1 MSYRDEL
8 AAAHARIEGLERQLA
23 STEQTRESDA
33 TRLRS
38 EAALARSQ
46 ELSALG
52 EELRAVKEELREQ
65 QQVLAAERSNAA
77 MARVAAEA
85 HQESQRLVHE
95 AERHRE
101 AAVLKATQDLVA
113 EHVIAAARERE
124 AADRELEELAGL
136 SRGAALRLYQ
146 QQLAQV
152 TAEREK
158 LAAGRGAAPS
168 ELRPDASIE
177 EQIRIAMAQR
187 ELEMKQAM
195 DAQLAASEARLARLC
210 GILAQP
216 PRD

>member
-8 AAAHARIEGLERQLA
+8 QAAHARIEGLERQLA
-23 STEQTRESDA
+23 STEQIRESDA
-33 TRLRS
+33 TRVRS
-38 EAALARSQ
+38 EAAAVRSQ
-46 ELSALG
+46 EFSALG
-52 EELRAVKEELREQ
+52 EELRAVREELRAQ

-77 MARVAAEA
+77 MARVAADA

-136 SRGAALRLYQ
+136 SRGAALRVYQ

-152 TAEREK
+152 TAERQK
-158 LAAGRGAAPS
+158 LAAGHGAPPP

-177 EQIRIAMAQR
+177 EQIRIAMGQR
-187 ELEMKQAM
+187 ELEMKQEM
-195 DAQLAASEARLARLC
+195 DVRLAASEARLARLC
-210 GILAQP
+210 AILEQP